1 MAAKDVKFSRDAR
14 ERIMKGV
21 DILASYKV
29 VVTGT
34 HPEYH
39 TKETLDALQA
49 YTETGGRL
57 MYLGGNGFYWR
68 VALSDAV
75 PGAIEVRRTEGGIR
89 TWPAEPG
96 EYYHAFDGAY
106 GGLWRRS
113 DRPPTAEAYD
123 DDQYV
128 ADALAVLDAT
138 GTREA
143 VLVGLSRGGRWAVE
157 LAATRPERFLGAMLI
172 DPALPFLAPLP
183 REQANSFDEELDRS
197 DGWAK
202 FNRHYWLREY
212 RDFLEFF
219 ASQAFSESHSTKQIE
234 DMVGWGLETSPEALI
249 LTQLGA
255 QPASREELEAARAH
269 VDELVAGVGDGRFEV
284 TASPHWA
291 LCHDCPAR
299 RRLCSHPKER
309 TGGRLR

>member
-1 MAAKDVKFSRDAR
+1 MTAVRAPSATRPVTEQTRAHHPDEEGYVERDGVRVFWERHGDGDPTLLLLPAWSIIHSRQWKAQVPYLAR
-14 ERIMKGV
+14 HYRV
-21 DILASYKV
+21 LTFD
-29 VVTGT
+29 
-34 HPEYH
+34 P
-39 TKETLDALQA
+39 
-49 YTETGGRL
+49 R
-57 MYLGGNGFYWR
+57 GNG
-68 VALSDAV
+68 
-75 PGAIEVRRTEGGIR
+75 
-89 TWPAEPG
+89 
-96 EYYHAFDGAY
+96 
-106 GGLWRRS
+106 RS

-234 DMVGWGLETSPEALI
+234 DMVGWGLETSPETLI

-255 QPASREELEAARAH
+255 QPASREELEAILRRVRCPVLVVHGAEDRVRPHA
-269 VDELVAGVGDGRFEV
+269 VGAAAAEL
-284 TASPHWA
+284 
-291 LCHDCPAR
+291 
-299 RRLCSHPKER
+299 
-309 TGGRLR
+309 TGGALVTIEGGGHCPQARHPVRINLLLREFVESLGGMTR

>member
-1 MAAKDVKFSRDAR
+1 MTLTIPAAEQTRARHPDEEGFVERDGVRVRWERYGDGEPTLLLLPAWSIIHSRQWKAQIPYLAR
-14 ERIMKGV
+14 HYRV
-21 DILASYKV
+21 LTFD
-29 VVTGT
+29 
-34 HPEYH
+34 P
-39 TKETLDALQA
+39 
-49 YTETGGRL
+49 R
-57 MYLGGNGFYWR
+57 GNG
-68 VALSDAV
+68 
-75 PGAIEVRRTEGGIR
+75 
-89 TWPAEPG
+89 
-96 EYYHAFDGAY
+96 
-106 GGLWRRS
+106 RS

-157 LAATRPERFLGAMLI
+157 LAASRPERVLGAVLI
-172 DPALPFLAPLP
+172 DPALPFMAPLP
-183 REQANSFDEELDRS
+183 REQNNSFDEELDRS

-234 DMVGWGLETSPEALI
+234 DMVGWGLETSPETLI

-255 QPASREELEAARAH
+255 QPASREEMEAILRRIRCPVLVVHGTDDRVRPHAVGAAAAELAGGALVTIEGGGHCPQAR
-269 VDELVAGVGDGRFEV
+269 
-284 TASPHWA
+284 
-291 LCHDCPAR
+291 
-299 RRLCSHPKER
+299 HPVRINLLLREFVESL
-309 TGGRLR
+309 GGMTR

>member
-1 MAAKDVKFSRDAR
+1 MTLTISNPEQTRARHPDEEGFVERDGARVFWERHGDGEPTLLLLPAWSIIHSRQWKAQVPYLAR
-14 ERIMKGV
+14 HYRV
-21 DILASYKV
+21 LTFD
-29 VVTGT
+29 
-34 HPEYH
+34 P
-39 TKETLDALQA
+39 
-49 YTETGGRL
+49 R
-57 MYLGGNGFYWR
+57 GNG
-68 VALSDAV
+68 
-75 PGAIEVRRTEGGIR
+75 
-89 TWPAEPG
+89 
-96 EYYHAFDGAY
+96 
-106 GGLWRRS
+106 RS

-172 DPALPFLAPLP
+172 DPALPFMAPLP
-183 REQANSFDEELDRS
+183 REQNNSFEEELDRS

-234 DMVGWGLETSPEALI
+234 DMVGWGLETSPETLI

-255 QPASREELEAARAH
+255 QPASREEVEAILRRVRCPVLVVHGADDRVRPHA
-269 VDELVAGVGDGRFEV
+269 VGVAVAEL
-284 TASPHWA
+284 
-291 LCHDCPAR
+291 
-299 RRLCSHPKER
+299 
-309 TGGRLR
+309 TGGALVTIEGGGHCPQARDPVRINLLIREFVESLGGMTR

>member
-1 MAAKDVKFSRDAR
+1 MRAR
-14 ERIMKGV
+14 EPDTEGFV
-21 DILASYKV
+21 DRDGFKLHFEVFGEGEPTLLLLPAWSIIHSRQWKAQVPYLARHYRV
-29 VVTGT
+29 LTFD
-34 HPEYH
+34 P
-39 TKETLDALQA
+39 
-49 YTETGGRL
+49 R
-57 MYLGGNGFYWR
+57 GNG
-68 VALSDAV
+68 
-75 PGAIEVRRTEGGIR
+75 
-89 TWPAEPG
+89 
-96 EYYHAFDGAY
+96 
-106 GGLWRRS
+106 RS

-157 LAATRPERFLGAMLI
+157 LAAARPERVLGAMLI
-172 DPALPFLAPLP
+172 DPALPFMAPLP
-183 REQANSFDEELDRS
+183 REQSNSFDEELDRN

-234 DMVGWGLETSPEALI
+234 DMVGWGLETSPETLI

-255 QPASREELEAARAH
+255 QPASREEMEAVLRRVRCPVLVVHGAEDRVRPHAAGAA
-269 VDELVAGVGDGRFEV
+269 VAEL
-284 TASPHWA
+284 
-291 LCHDCPAR
+291 
-299 RRLCSHPKER
+299 
-309 TGGRLR
+309 TGGSLVTVEGGGHCPQARHPVRINLLLREFVESLGGMR